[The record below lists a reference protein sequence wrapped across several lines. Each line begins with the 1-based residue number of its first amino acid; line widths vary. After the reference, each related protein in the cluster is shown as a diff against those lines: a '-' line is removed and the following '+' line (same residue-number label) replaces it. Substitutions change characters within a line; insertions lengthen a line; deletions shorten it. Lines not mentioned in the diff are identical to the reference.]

1 MNKFGSNWNYLNKL
15 TDIRIFKWQEQPR
28 LGCSTYYNI
37 ETHDLTRKIM
47 EKNGNIIKIINHR

>member
-1 MNKFGSNWNYLNKL
+1 MTRTS
-15 TDIRIFKWQEQPR
+15 

>member
-28 LGCSTYYNI
+28 LGCSTYYKHTI
-37 ETHDLTRKIM
+37 WQEKLWRKM
-47 EKNGNIIKIINHR
+47 EILLKL